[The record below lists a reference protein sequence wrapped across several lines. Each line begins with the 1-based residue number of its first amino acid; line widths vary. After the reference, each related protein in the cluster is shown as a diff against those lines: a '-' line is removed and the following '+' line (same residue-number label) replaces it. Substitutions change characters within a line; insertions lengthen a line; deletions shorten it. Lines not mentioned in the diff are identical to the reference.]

1 VGHVYTADHNAFNCS
16 ARLVINI
23 SRESMARYGF
33 SPATRVFEA
42 AGAATCLITDAW
54 EGIDSFLQ
62 PEEEILVAYSGADV
76 ARAVRELSPE
86 RARMIGEAARKR
98 VLADHTYER
107 RGALVQSILEETLR
121 TFSSEAMEMR
131 V

>member
-1 VGHVYTADHNAFNCS
+1 
-16 ARLVINI
+16 
-23 SRESMARYGF
+23 
-33 SPATRVFEA
+33 
-42 AGAATCLITDAW
+42 
-54 EGIDSFLQ
+54 
-62 PEEEILVAYSGADV
+62 V

-86 RARMIGEAARKR
+86 RARKIGEAARKR